1 MPDFATT
8 LANAVSEERN
18 RVKALILARIN
29 GEWDNPDL
37 MEVGSLGF
45 ESDDIKRFLRV
56 SFLTEEEKADL
67 LLELGI
73 SSHDRN
79 S

>member
-1 MPDFATT
+1 MSDFATT
-8 LANAVSEERN
+8 LVNAVSEERN

-29 GEWDNPDL
+29 GEWDNPYL
-37 MEVGSLGF
+37 MEMGSLGF
-45 ESDDIKRFLRV
+45 ESDDIKRFLKT
-56 SFLTEEEKADL
+56 SFLTEEEKTDL

-73 SSHDRN
+73 SGYDHN